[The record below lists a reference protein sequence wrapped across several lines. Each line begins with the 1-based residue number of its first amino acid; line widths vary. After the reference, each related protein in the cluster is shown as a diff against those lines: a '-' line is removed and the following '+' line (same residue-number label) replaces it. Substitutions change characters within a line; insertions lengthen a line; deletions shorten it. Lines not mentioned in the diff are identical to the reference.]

1 MRKQTLYDFLKKEK
15 IKAIQNIEFEVK
27 KRKQEMLVSALSK
40 RVEDANGNF
49 VTLRE
54 LMADV
59 IAGAKSFRDHVID
72 IGVDDLTINSYL
84 QSLFFYVQKPEDAL
98 VITYKGFAGYKDAKL
113 LDLER
118 ANEEVRATFNQLEAI
133 VQNNTAKR
141 AAALLVELGM
151 EVPKE
156 EAAMLPAIKVD
167 MSAYARWG
175 GMQDE
180 VQ

>member
-1 MRKQTLYDFLKKEK
+1 
-15 IKAIQNIEFEVK
+15 
-27 KRKQEMLVSALSK
+27 MLDNDLSK
-40 RVEDANGNF
+40 RVEDASGEIAS
-49 VTLRE
+49 LRD
-54 LMADV
+54 LITGVLADSNV
-59 IAGAKSFRDHVID
+59 IRDKVDEI
-72 IGVDDLTINSYL
+72 DDLTISNYMRGFAYGS
-84 QSLFFYVQKPEDAL
+84 QKPEDAL

-118 ANEEVRATFNQLEAI
+118 ADEEVRATFNQLEAI

>member
-15 IKAIQNIEFEVK
+15 IKAIQNIEVEVK
-27 KRKQEMLVSALSK
+27 KRKQEMLDNALSK
-40 RVEDANGNF
+40 RVEDASGEIAS
-49 VTLRE
+49 LRD
-54 LMADV
+54 LITGVLADSNV
-59 IAGAKSFRDHVID
+59 IRDKVDEI
-72 IGVDDLTINSYL
+72 DDLTISNYMRGFAYGS
-84 QSLFFYVQKPEDAL
+84 QKPEDAL

-118 ANEEVRATFNQLEAI
+118 ADEEVRATFNQLEAI

-156 EAAMLPAIKVD
+156 EAAMLPAIKVV

>member
-15 IKAIQNIEFEVK
+15 IKAIQNIEVEVK
-27 KRKQEMLVSALSK
+27 KRKQEMIDNALSK
-40 RVEDANGNF
+40 RVEDASGEIAS
-49 VTLRE
+49 LRD
-54 LMADV
+54 LITGVLADSNV
-59 IAGAKSFRDHVID
+59 IRDKVDEI
-72 IGVDDLTINSYL
+72 DDLTISSYMRGFVYG
-84 QSLFFYVQKPEDAL
+84 SHKPEDVVL
-98 VITYKGFAGYKDAKL
+98 ITYAGFEGFKDAKL
-113 LDLER
+113 RELEK
-118 ANEEVRATFNQLEAI
+118 ADNEVRATFSQLNG
-133 VQNNTAKR
+133 VVKNNTAKR